1 MGLTVRSADGWR
13 YTEWYAWNNATLTPR
28 WDAGPV
34 GGVELYAHAAEDAAE
49 NATGAI
55 DFDAS
60 ENENVCDA
68 HANVSARL
76 SRVLRAQF
84 DRPRRRGRAVD

>member
-1 MGLTVRSADGWR
+1 METGNRR
-13 YTEWYAWNNATLTPR
+13 YAWNNATLTPR

-49 NATGAI
+49 NATSAV

-60 ENENVCDA
+60 ENENVLSAYADVA
-68 HANVSARL
+68 ARL
-76 SRVLRAQF
+76 SGVLRAQF
-84 DRPRRRGRAVD
+84 DRPRRRGRAGD